1 MSAVIVV
8 GGGLAGL
15 LTAYRL
21 TQAGHHVAV
30 REAAPRWGGMIA
42 PVEVAGLLVD
52 SGAEAY
58 ATRGGH
64 GRALSDELGL
74 EVAAPEGKGLKGRPV
89 KRPHMFLVGI
99 PQRVVPRGESDEQ
112 DGEIYVADLI
122 GMSVVHVDG
131 GVLGAVK
138 AAHDFGAALARM
150 HDAGADYFGSAP
162 AGYTG
167 TCYFGPLQDPVP
179 MDAGEWDDVA
189 TYLAEGRLRPMVQL
203 GMKRRELTD
212 YDMELTEAVI
222 EALPEILG
230 KAANDKPARVHGD
243 LWSGNVMWSAD
254 SGSVEAVLIDPAA
267 HGGHREEDLAML
279 DLFGMSYL
287 RDILDGYQSVHPLKA
302 GWQERT
308 TLWQLYPIA
317 GHCVFFGGGYVNQYR
332 AMCRSL
338 LK

>member
-1 MSAVIVV
+1 MSK
-8 GGGLAGL
+8 
-15 LTAYRL
+15 YRK
-21 TQAGHHVAV
+21 
-30 REAAPRWGGMIA
+30 
-42 PVEVAGLLVD
+42 
-52 SGAEAY
+52 S
-58 ATRGGH
+58 
-64 GRALSDELGL
+64 RAFS
-74 EVAAPEGKGLKGRPV
+74 PEGFFECEGRGLQWLGEASSKGGP
-89 KRPHMFLVGI
+89 
-99 PQRVVPRGESDEQ
+99 RVVDVYDWGKDYLDIERVNACGPTLQ
-112 DGEIYVADLI
+112 
-122 GMSVVHVDG
+122 
-131 GVLGAVK
+131 
-138 AAHDFGAALARM
+138 AAHDFGASLARM

-162 AGYTG
+162 AGYAG

-179 MDAGEWDDVA
+179 MDTGEWDDVV
-189 TYLAEGRLRPMVQL
+189 TYLAEGRLRPMVRL